1 MYNFIKSI
9 LLLTILFSSNT
20 FALTVGGC
28 LIQPSTSCAYKNLSS
43 SNLSNV
49 DISSSNFMYAT
60 FYDVDLTEANLSNS
74 NLRFANLT
82 LSNLNDANLQG
93 AILRNTNLQNA
104 TLINTDL
111 SYANIVLS
119 DLKNTDLTGANLVGT
134 NLSSL
139 HNLHL
144 ATFANNP
151 YNHETQFPN
160 GFNPQAYNMTYV
172 PIPAGIYFFLSG
184 FFGLGFIKKI
194 K

>member
-1 MYNFIKSI
+1 MN
-9 LLLTILFSSNT
+9 
-20 FALTVGGC
+20 
-28 LIQPSTSCAYKNLSS
+28 
-43 SNLSNV
+43 
-49 DISSSNFMYAT
+49 AT

-160 GFNPQAYNMTYV
+160 GFNPQSYNMTYV

-184 FFGLGFIKKI
+184 FFGLGYIKKI